1 MEIRRLGL
9 DRYALGIGLAVAMLA
24 GCGGAQTT
32 MNGAVPQGAMTVAQ
46 GWAHHASGSGGD
58 LLYVADEGDSTE
70 VSIFTYPQ
78 GQFYGSVS
86 GLSSAWG
93 TCSDTSGN
101 VYVDTLSG
109 LIYEFAHGSTTPK
122 RTIQV
127 PSFPTSCS
135 VEATTGNLAVV
146 DNGSIDIW
154 QHAHGK
160 PTIYAAPF
168 SPWTL
173 AYDNRG
179 NLWLD
184 GNDTQETLL
193 LAEMPKGSGQFK
205 TITLDKPTHWAGSVQ
220 WDGKY
225 VAVLTNDENNPR
237 GHRQLIYRVKVSGT
251 KGTVVA
257 EIPFREMFPGGFF
270 WVQGTTL
277 IGMARDHGGDIGFWH
292 YPKGGLHY
300 SQLFAPAPWGF
311 AISVPPPPSR
321 IRK

>member
-122 RTIQV
+122 RTISGSEL
-127 PSFPTSCS
+127 PNILFRGGHDREPCS
-135 VEATTGNLAVV
+135 SRQWVHRHLATC
-146 DNGSIDIW
+146 SR
-154 QHAHGK
+154 Q
-160 PTIYAAPF
+160 
-168 SPWTL
+168 
-173 AYDNRG
+173 
-179 NLWLD
+179 
-184 GNDTQETLL
+184 
-193 LAEMPKGSGQFK
+193 
-205 TITLDKPTHWAGSVQ
+205 
-220 WDGKY
+220 
-225 VAVLTNDENNPR
+225 TNDLR
-237 GHRQLIYRVKVSGT
+237 RAV
-251 KGTVVA
+251 
-257 EIPFREMFPGGFF
+257 
-270 WVQGTTL
+270 
-277 IGMARDHGGDIGFWH
+277 
-292 YPKGGLHY
+292 
-300 SQLFAPAPWGF
+300 FALDT
-311 AISVPPPPSR
+311 S
-321 IRK
+321 IR